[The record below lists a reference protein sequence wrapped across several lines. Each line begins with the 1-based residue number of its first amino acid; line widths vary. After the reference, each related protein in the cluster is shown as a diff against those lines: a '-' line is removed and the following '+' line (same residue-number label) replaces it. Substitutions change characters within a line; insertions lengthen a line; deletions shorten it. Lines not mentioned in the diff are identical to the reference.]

1 MRPLF
6 PAGIFIIG
14 GIICDPNKVPSLPG
28 LQSAIIKSG
37 AYSRNINNGVRRP
50 VGRPSF
56 QLSRSLA
63 RSLSWKHF
71 LFSRQ
76 PSDLSV
82 SAVDFGLEPSD
93 LSHHRGISALDFGL
107 EPSDLSE
114 VLVMLRT
121 TRPPMTY
128 FFNPRSRHVRSAG
141 GCLLGLG

>member
-1 MRPLF
+1 M
-6 PAGIFIIG
+6 
-14 GIICDPNKVPSLPG
+14 PG
-28 LQSAIIKSG
+28 LQSAIIKPG
-37 AYSRNINNGVRRP
+37 AYSRNLNNGVRLP
-50 VGRPSF
+50 VGCPSF

-71 LFSRQ
+71 IFSRQ

-114 VLVMLRT
+114 ALLMLRT
-121 TRPPMTY
+121 MRRPITY
-128 FFNPRSRHVRSAG
+128 FNPRSRHVRSAG
-141 GCLLGLG
+141 RCLLGLG